1 MLMMRY
7 LYFTLL
13 GALLLVFSCAPAE
26 RCMPSKPSWV
36 WEPGENRTWLQT
48 YDTRRWMD
56 EKGITEH
63 HVSCLETDWVLE

>member
-1 MLMMRY
+1 
-7 LYFTLL
+7 
-13 GALLLVFSCAPAE
+13 
-26 RCMPSKPSWV
+26 MPSKPSWV

>member
-1 MLMMRY
+1 MAHHGQNGVSEEFYKTVSFRACLWP
-7 LYFTLL
+7 T
-13 GALLLVFSCAPAE
+13 
-26 RCMPSKPSWV
+26 PSWV